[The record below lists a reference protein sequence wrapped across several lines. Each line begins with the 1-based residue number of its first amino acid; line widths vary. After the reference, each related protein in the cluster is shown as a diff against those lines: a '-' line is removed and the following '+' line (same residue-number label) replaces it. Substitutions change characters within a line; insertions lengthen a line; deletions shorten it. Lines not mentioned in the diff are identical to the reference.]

1 MLLAHERH
9 GHGRPLVLV
18 HGITERGES
27 WRPLIGPLA
36 ERFEVLV
43 VDLRGHGDSPSGDSY
58 DPVSLATDVHDT
70 VEAVGLG
77 GGDPPLLV
85 GHSLGG
91 VVVSAYAAL
100 FGAAGVIDVDQ
111 PLRLAGFKEALA
123 PIEPMVRGDQASC
136 ELAVGMVFE
145 SMQGPLPADEV
156 TRVGALR
163 RVDQSVVAGVWGTVF
178 DSTEAELD
186 AQVGAL
192 AGGVRAPFL
201 SLHGIDPG
209 DDYAAW
215 LTSVVPQAEVEVW
228 ADHGHYPHL
237 VDPARFVARVEA
249 FAADC

>member
-1 MLLAHERH
+1 
-9 GHGRPLVLV
+9 
-18 HGITERGES
+18 
-27 WRPLIGPLA
+27 
-36 ERFEVLV
+36 
-43 VDLRGHGDSPSGDSY
+43 
-58 DPVSLATDVHDT
+58 VSLATDVHDT
-70 VEAVGLG
+70 VDAVGFAA
-77 GGDPPLLV
+77 DVAPLLV

-111 PLRLAGFKEALA
+111 PLRLAGFKAALA

-136 ELAVGMVFE
+136 ETAIGLVFE
-145 SMQGPLPADEV
+145 SMHGPLPADELA
-156 TRVGALR
+156 RIGSLR

-178 DSTEAELD
+178 DSTEDELD

-192 AGGVRAPFL
+192 AGGVQAPFL

-237 VDPARFVARVEA
+237 VDQQRFLRRVDA
-249 FAADC
+249 FAATC